1 MKLPAR
7 KTIWNNRTIP
17 QRLRSILQS
26 LLIAAGLLIS
36 YAAYYVYMD
45 GQIYRECM
53 SNLSATYGQINCTF
67 NLFVQY
73 NWNLL
78 SDWKFFLE
86 ENPEQSKESMQKWFS
101 IDKEQ
106 EIWMYT
112 DLVLFN
118 ENDDFLT
125 LLGRMGHADNCDE
138 LFGKL
143 IRAEKLWRE
152 ATFPVQES
160 AESCL
165 PFRVTRFLWMELRIR
180 RSG

>member
-1 MKLPAR
+1 MKLPAQ
-7 KTIWNNRTIP
+7 KKMWNNRAIT
-17 QRLRSILQS
+17 QRLRTILQS

-45 GQIYRECM
+45 GQIYRESM
-53 SNLSATYGQINCTF
+53 SNLSATYGQINRTF

-73 NWNLL
+73 NWNFL

-125 LLGRMGHADNCDE
+125 LLGRMGHADN
-138 LFGKL
+138 
-143 IRAEKLWRE
+143 
-152 ATFPVQES
+152 
-160 AESCL
+160 
-165 PFRVTRFLWMELRIR
+165 
-180 RSG
+180 